1 LAFVDYSIIIHPSP
15 IVNPKREVKDI
26 MDKLIITAALT
37 GNITLPVQTPHLP
50 LTPQEIIDDAVRAAE
65 AGAASVHIHA
75 RDPLTAKPTTDPEVY
90 REIAA
95 GIKERSNVIVCVT
108 TGGVTGMTAA
118 QRVRVV
124 PNLKPELATFN
135 TGSMNF
141 SIHPIATR
149 YKDED
154 YKYPWE
160 KEFALGLKEYIF
172 SNNFADMEVFCT
184 AMMEN
189 GTKPELEAYD
199 VGHIYNIRYLIKQKL
214 LDFPIWMQFVTG
226 VLGGIGSAL
235 EDIMYMKQT
244 ADRLIGAENYKW
256 SVIGAG
262 YPAEF
267 HADALSIMMGGHA
280 RVGMEDNI
288 FIEKGVICK
297 SNAELVAKVV
307 RIAKELGR
315 EVATPDEARAIL
327 GLKGRE
333 NVNY

>member
-1 LAFVDYSIIIHPSP
+1 
-15 IVNPKREVKDI
+15 
-26 MDKLIITAALT
+26 MDKLIVTAALT
-37 GNITLPVQTPHLP
+37 GNITLPVQTPYLP

-65 AGAASVHIHA
+65 AGASSIHVHA
-75 RDPLTAKPTTDPEVY
+75 RDPVTGKPTTEPEVY

-95 GIKERSNVIVCVT
+95 GIKARSNVIVCVT
-108 TGGVTGMTAA
+108 TGGVTGMTAQ

-141 SIHPIATR
+141 SIHPIAAR

-154 YKYPWE
+154 FRFPWE

-172 SNNFADMEVFCT
+172 SNNFADMEYFCT
-184 AMMEN
+184 AMKEN

-199 VGHIYNIRYLIKQKL
+199 VGHLYNIKYLIKQKL
-214 LDFPIWMQFVTG
+214 LDFPIWVQFVTG
-226 VLGGIGSAL
+226 VLGGIGSAV
-235 EDIMYMKQT
+235 EDVIHMKHT
-244 ADRLIGAENYKW
+244 ADRLFGSENYKW

-267 HADALSIMMGGHA
+267 NLDALSIIMGGHT
-280 RVGMEDNI
+280 RVGLEDNI
-288 FIEKGVICK
+288 FVEKGVLAK
-297 SNAELVAKVV
+297 SNADLVAKVI

-327 GLKGRE
+327 GLKGIK
-333 NVNY
+333 NVDY